1 MAASP
6 SPSDDASCSIPHAVS
21 HRPLSISSSRCYAG
35 YSLDALFSL
44 CSLSWILCQYAVA
57 AVARFVSSSSSSLCH
72 SIIPLSLVLIV
83 GETPLYLRLPLT
95 PSLYLPSLACV
106 DCWVNIVLFL
116 SLSLSLDVP
125 SLFIWRPADPLLLQ
139 RFYHQCHVM
148 PTLCRIK
155 LFRCQIFLVK
165 SCRRHRQRV
174 W

>member
-6 SPSDDASCSIPHAVS
+6 SPSNDASCSIPHAVS
-21 HRPLSISSSRCYAG
+21 YRPLSISSSRCYAG

-116 SLSLSLDVP
+116 SLSLSTCHH
-125 SLFIWRPADPLLLQ
+125 SLSEDLLIHC
-139 RFYHQCHVM
+139 FSKDSIISVM
-148 PTLCRIK
+148 W
-155 LFRCQIFLVK
+155 CQLSAESNYSAVRSF
-165 SCRRHRQRV
+165 
-174 W
+174 